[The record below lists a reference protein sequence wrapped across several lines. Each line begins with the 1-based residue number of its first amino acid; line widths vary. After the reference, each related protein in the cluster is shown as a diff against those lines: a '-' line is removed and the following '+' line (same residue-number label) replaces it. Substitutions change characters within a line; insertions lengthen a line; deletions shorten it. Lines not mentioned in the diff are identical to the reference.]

1 MCGIAGFF
9 NAVQSRASVPMDTSD
24 LRRMSTAIVHRGPD
38 AEGMWCDDRVG
49 LAHRR
54 LSIIDLS
61 TGSQPMGNEDGS
73 VQVVFN
79 GEIYN
84 FESLRK
90 RLVAK
95 GHHFRT
101 QSDTEVLVHLYEDMG
116 EGLVDELRGMFA
128 FAIWDA
134 RKRRLLLARDRIGLK
149 PLYYCHDG
157 DRLLFGSEIKA
168 ILAAPR
174 VSRDIDHWAV
184 DEYLT
189 FGFVPGG
196 RSIFRSIRKLQPAH
210 WLSITEETLQN
221 ELVPRRYWQ
230 LQTEIDEDLDED
242 AWIDG
247 VRNKFRETIAMHRI
261 SDVPIGAFLSG
272 GIDSGAIVAELQRS
286 GSGTLKT
293 FSIGFQDEK
302 FSELPFARDVARRF
316 GTTHVEQ
323 IVTAEAASSLE
334 QLVHHYDEP
343 FADTSA
349 VPTLAVSRLAQQHVK
364 VVLSGDGGDEA
375 FGGYSRYR
383 QDIREG
389 AVRQWI
395 PTAVRRTILRQI
407 ANIWPKADWLPR
419 PMRWKTALTN
429 ISLEPALAYANSMTI
444 TRDQIRRRILAEGS
458 PAFIGAMSP
467 EDRIAEHY
475 PVGRLRPLE
484 AMTHTDIATI
494 LPDDFLTKVD
504 RASMAVGLEVRP
516 PLVDHEFLELS
527 ARIPGRWKVR
537 DGQSKW
543 IFKQMLRGT
552 LPDAIL
558 DRRKQGFE
566 IPVDSWI
573 RSDLSDQFRSTVLD
587 RNHRI
592 GNLIDQSY
600 VEKLYRSHLN
610 GTGRHGSTLWALL
623 VLGTWMDRYQPTT
636 V

>member
-9 NAVQSRASVPMDTSD
+9 NSRRASASVPMDATD
-24 LRRMSTAIVHRGPD
+24 LRRMATAISHRGPD
-38 AEGMWCDDRVG
+38 AEGVWADDYVG

-61 TGSQPMGNEDGS
+61 NGAQPMGNEDGS

-84 FESLRK
+84 FESLRN
-90 RLVAK
+90 RLLAR
-95 GHHFRT
+95 GHQFRT
-101 QSDTEVLVHLYEDMG
+101 RSDTEVLVHLYEDMG
-116 EGLVDELRGMFA
+116 ERLVDELRGMFA

-134 RKRRLLLARDRIGLK
+134 RQRRLLLARDRIGLK
-149 PLYYCHDG
+149 PLYYSHDG

-168 ILAAPR
+168 ILAAPA
-174 VSRDIDHWAV
+174 VSRDIDHRAV
-184 DEYLT
+184 EEYLT
-189 FGFVPGG
+189 FGFVPGS
-196 RSIFRSIRKLQPAH
+196 RSIFRSIRKLPPAH
-210 WLSITEETLQN
+210 WLSITEDALRQ
-221 ELVPRRYWQ
+221 ELVPRRYWR
-230 LQTEIDEDLDED
+230 LQTEVEEGLGEEE
-242 AWIDG
+242 WID
-247 VRNKFRETIAMHRI
+247 RIRDKFRETVAMHRI

-272 GIDSGAIVAELQRS
+272 GIDSGAMVAELQRS
-286 GSGTLKT
+286 GTDTLQT
-293 FSIGFQDEK
+293 FSIGFHDEQ
-302 FSELPFARDVARRF
+302 FSELPFAREVARQF

-323 IVTAEAASSLE
+323 IVTPEASSSLE
-334 QLVHHYDEP
+334 ELVHYYDEP

-349 VPTLAVSRLAQQHVK
+349 VPTLAVSRLAQEHVK

-383 QDIREG
+383 HDIKEA

-395 PTAVRRTILRQI
+395 PKAVRGTILRQL
-407 ANIWPKADWLPR
+407 ANLWPKADWLPR
-419 PMRWKTALTN
+419 PMRWKTTLTN
-429 ISLEPALAYANSMTI
+429 LSLEPAQAYANSMTI
-444 TRDQIRRRILAEGS
+444 TRHDLRRRILASGFLGRESG
-458 PAFIGAMSP
+458 MSP
-467 EDRIAEHY
+467 EALIAAHY
-475 PVGRLRPLE
+475 PTKGLKPLE
-484 AMTHTDIATI
+484 AMTYTDIETI

-527 ARIPGRWKVR
+527 ARIPGQWKVR

-552 LPDAIL
+552 LPGTIL

-566 IPVDSWI
+566 IPVDAWL
-573 RSDLSDQFRSTVLD
+573 RTDLRDQFQSTVLN

-592 GNLIDQSY
+592 GHLIDQVY
-600 VEKLYRSHLN
+600 VEKLYRSHLS
-610 GTGRHGSTLWALL
+610 GGGRHGSTLWALL
-623 VLGTWMDRYQPTT
+623 VLGTWIDKYQPQG

>member
-1 MCGIAGFF
+1 
-9 NAVQSRASVPMDTSD
+9 MDASD
-24 LRRMSTAIVHRGPD
+24 LRRMATAILHRGPD
-38 AEGMWCDDRVG
+38 AEGTWFDDHVG

-61 TGSQPMGNEDGS
+61 SGAQPMGNEDGS

-84 FESLRK
+84 FESLRE
-90 RLVAK
+90 RLLAR
-95 GHHFRT
+95 GHKLRT
-101 QSDTEVLVHLYEDMG
+101 RSDTEVLVHLYEDMG
-116 EGLVDELRGMFA
+116 ERLVDELRGMFA

-134 RKRRLLLARDRIGLK
+134 RRRRLLLARDRIGLK

-168 ILAAPR
+168 ILAAPG
-174 VSRDIDHWAV
+174 VSRDIDHRAV
-184 DEYLT
+184 EEYLT
-189 FGFVPGG
+189 FGFVTGG
-196 RSIFRSIRKLQPAH
+196 RSIFRSIRKLPPAH
-210 WLSITEETLQN
+210 WLSITEDSLRQ
-221 ELVPRRYWQ
+221 ELVPQRYWQ
-230 LQTEIDEDLDED
+230 LQTEVDEGLDED
-242 AWIDG
+242 EWIDR
-247 VRNKFRETIAMHRI
+247 VRDKFRETVAMHRI

-286 GSGTLKT
+286 GGGPLQT
-293 FSIGFQDEK
+293 FSIGFQDER
-302 FSELPFARDVARRF
+302 FSELPYAREVARQF
-316 GTTHVEQ
+316 GTTHVER
-323 IVTAEAASSLE
+323 IVTPEAASSLQ

-349 VPTLAVSRLAQQHVK
+349 VPTLAVSRLAQEHVK

-383 QDIREG
+383 HDIKEA

-395 PTAVRRTILRQI
+395 PSQVRHTILRQL
-407 ANIWPKADWLPR
+407 AEIWPKADWLPR
-419 PMRWKTALTN
+419 PMRWKTTLTN
-429 ISLEPALAYANSMTI
+429 LALEPAKAYANSMTI
-444 TRDQIRRRILAEGS
+444 TRHDLRRRILAKGF
-458 PAFIGAMSP
+458 PACVSGMSP
-467 EDRIAEHY
+467 EDGIAAHY
-475 PVGRLRPLE
+475 PTGGIRPLE
-484 AMTHTDIATI
+484 AMTYTDIETI

-566 IPVDSWI
+566 IPVDAWL
-573 RSDLSDQFRSTVLD
+573 RTDLRDQFQATVLG

-592 GNLIDQSY
+592 GQLIDQAS
-600 VEKLYRSHLN
+600 VEKLYQSHLS
-610 GTGRHGSTLWALL
+610 GAGRHGSTLWALL
-623 VLGTWMDRYQPTT
+623 VLGTWMDRYQPTG